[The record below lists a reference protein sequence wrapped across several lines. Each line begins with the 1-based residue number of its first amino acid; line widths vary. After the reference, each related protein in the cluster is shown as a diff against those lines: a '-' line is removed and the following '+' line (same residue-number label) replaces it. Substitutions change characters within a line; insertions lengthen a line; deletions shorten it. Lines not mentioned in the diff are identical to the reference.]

1 MRHVHEIAENLFER
15 ARDIILVLDAESGAI
30 IDANLAAERAYRL
43 SRAELL
49 ARTVFDLR
57 ASDHPPVAEQL
68 QLARVTGTLFETVHR
83 RGDGSTFPVEVSS
96 RGEQVAA
103 RSCLYSIIRDITER
117 KRLEAERDR
126 LLATTQRALAARDE
140 FLTIA
145 AHELRAPITNVS
157 LQLQQLDR
165 LIARGAPISQVQV
178 AGEHA
183 LRATARLT
191 TLIDTLV
198 DAQVARG
205 PLTLAL
211 TDIDLAELVHAATE
225 RLRVRA
231 DECGSGLVIAVPSI
245 LGRWDCPRLDQAIT
259 NVLLNALKYGC
270 GKPIYIT
277 AVADATS
284 VQLTVR
290 DGGIGVRV
298 EDLERIFGKFERAV
312 HLDYGGL
319 GLGLFIT
326 RQIVEAHGGRIEV
339 ESAPDEGATFRLQ
352 LPLRPAIV

>member
-1 MRHVHEIAENLFER
+1 MLHGVEIANLFEH

-30 IDANLAAERAYRL
+30 IDANLSAEDAYQL
-43 SRAELL
+43 SRPELL
-49 ARTVFDLR
+49 ARTVFNLR
-57 ASDHPPVAEQL
+57 ASDHPPVVEQL
-68 QLARVTGTLFETVHR
+68 QLARSTGTLFETVHR

-96 RGEQVAA
+96 RGAMFA
-103 RSCLYSIIRDITER
+103 DRSCLYSIIRDITER
-117 KRLEAERDR
+117 KRLEAERDK
-126 LLATTQRALAARDE
+126 LLATTQRALAVREE

-165 LIARGAPISQVQV
+165 LIARGAPISQIQI

-183 LRATARLT
+183 LRASERLA

-198 DAQVARG
+198 DAQAARG
-205 PLTLAL
+205 PLTLAPTEL
-211 TDIDLAELVHAATE
+211 DLAELVAAITE
-225 RLRVRA
+225 RLRARA
-231 DECGSGLVIAVPSI
+231 AECGTELVIDVPSI
-245 LGRWDCPRLDQAIT
+245 RGHWDRPRLDQAIT
-259 NVLLNALKYGC
+259 NLMLNALKYGC
-270 GKPIYIT
+270 GKPISIT
-277 AVADATS
+277 AVVEPTS

-290 DGGIGVRV
+290 DGGIGVRA

-326 RQIVEAHGGRIEV
+326 RQIVEAHGGRIEA
-339 ESAPDEGATFRLQ
+339 ESAPDEGATFRVQ
-352 LPLRPAIV
+352 LPLRPTFA